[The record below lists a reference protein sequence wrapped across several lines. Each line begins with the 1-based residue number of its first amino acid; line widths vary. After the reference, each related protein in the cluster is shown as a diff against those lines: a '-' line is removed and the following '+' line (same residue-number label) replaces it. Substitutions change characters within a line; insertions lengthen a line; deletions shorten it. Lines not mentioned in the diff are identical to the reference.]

1 VSVAFQNEVVS
12 PGKLVVAPAEAAQ
25 WVAQQIE
32 RGMALRRAKV
42 RHAEDL
48 EKAREKKSEWVNQ
61 TNDLLKGMFDTESV
75 AQEFNTW
82 EVRVLPDY
90 ADVSLFI
97 DVFYEEMDQRLLRL
111 SSIHRRIPAAN
122 GSNGSAAPSLPRSA
136 LVAAPVISAAPGAGV
151 KVSARSAIS
160 PAIAEGISA
169 PAQPDDPHGH
179 CLLILHGETAG
190 AADRVSEFVSCLDFD
205 PVRVEISPGDNTA
218 AIEKFEQNANAAFAM
233 IVLDGPTAALA
244 RPGSGGQVDS
254 RLVFQLGYCVGKLGL
269 RRVCVLMPDGG
280 GSFCDEHGV
289 LFVPL
294 DAADGWQLQVARQLK
309 RSGIEIDLNRL
320 C

>member
-1 VSVAFQNEVVS
+1 VSIAFQNEVVS
-12 PGKLVVAPAEAAQ
+12 PGKLVVAPADAAQ
-25 WVAQQIE
+25 WVMQQIE
-32 RGMALRRAKV
+32 RGTVIRKAKV
-42 RHAEDL
+42 RNAEDL

-61 TNDLLKGMFDTESV
+61 TNDLLKAMFDTESV

-90 ADVSLFI
+90 ADLSLFI
-97 DVFYEEMDQRLLRL
+97 DVFYEEMDQRLMRL
-111 SSIHRRIPAAN
+111 NSIHRRIPAVN
-122 GSNGSAAPSLPRSA
+122 GLNGLAVPSTPRPSLAAASAVSAAP
-136 LVAAPVISAAPGAGV
+136 AAAV

-160 PAIAEGISA
+160 LAIAEGISA
-169 PAQPDDPHGH
+169 PAQAGDQHGS
-179 CLLILHGETAG
+179 CLVLLHGETAA
-190 AADRVSEFVSCLDFD
+190 AADRVSEFVSRLDFD
-205 PVRVEISPGDNTA
+205 PVRVEISHENNAA

-233 IVLDGPTAALA
+233 IVLDGPTAASA

-269 RRVCVLMPDGG
+269 RRICVLFPDSG

-294 DAADGWQLQVARQLK
+294 DAADGWQLQVARQLR